1 MAHSVPSTV
10 AWRTYCDYLHRPK
23 SLAGLEPLTT
33 IETILDLEFLKNTG
47 WSMTLQGDWQTLPD
61 LSDPNRIIITDHDRQ
76 VALGLLTKDEK
87 GELVLNPGWQ
97 LAFRII
103 GQEVTISRQFPDDY
117 FLADEEHK
125 KLTPMG
131 KRLKYYTSPRK
142 WAEVL
147 KTREENTWQIKPL
160 NALIFSVNRFL

>member
-1 MAHSVPSTV
+1 M
-10 AWRTYCDYLHRPK
+10 
-23 SLAGLEPLTT
+23 EPLTT
-33 IETILDLEFLKNTG
+33 TETILDPEFLKNTG
-47 WSMTLQGDWQTLPD
+47 WSIALQGDLQALPD
-61 LSDPNRIIITDHDRQ
+61 LSDPNRIIITDKDRQ
-76 VALGLLTKDEK
+76 VALGLLTKDEQ

-97 LAFRII
+97 LAFCIT

-117 FLADEEHK
+117 FLADEDHK

-147 KTREENTWQIKPL
+147 KTQEKNT
-160 NALIFSVNRFL
+160 